1 MLELAAIVILGILA
15 QWFAWR
21 FRVPAILP
29 LIITGLIVGP
39 VSTLWTATGSKWIEP
54 IYNGDTGLFP
64 GESLFYF
71 VSLAIGI
78 ILFEGGMTLK
88 RKEIKGVGSA
98 LMRLIIIGAIGVTGG
113 QYATTTAAAG
123 QYNGYF
129 LKTSGLNRWFIG
141 KSNAAESG
149 SDQGSAFIVWAYD
162 DAGGQTLKP
171 FTIYRNT
178 GRVVLGIAG
187 TSAGIDIGL
196 NGPRITTGTGVPSH
210 SAPDGSLHIRTDG
223 GSGTTLYVRESGSWV
238 GK

>member
-1 MLELAAIVILGILA
+1 MMRGKVTAVDAGGAYVQTADFGVLGPC
-15 QWFAWR
+15 QW
-21 FRVPAILP
+21 
-29 LIITGLIVGP
+29 TGERPVVG
-39 VSTLWTATGSKWIEP
+39 TAVLVA
-54 IYNGDTGLFP
+54 D
-64 GESLFYF
+64 
-71 VSLAIGI
+71 
-78 ILFEGGMTLK
+78 
-88 RKEIKGVGSA
+88 VGSDSQPD
-98 LMRLIIIGAIGVTGG
+98 LIIIGAIGVTGG

-123 QYNGYF
+123 QYNGYL

-210 SAPDGSLHIRTDG
+210 SAPDGSLHIRLDG

>member
-1 MLELAAIVILGILA
+1 MMRGKVTAVDASGAYVQTADFGVLGPC
-15 QWFAWR
+15 QW
-21 FRVPAILP
+21 
-29 LIITGLIVGP
+29 TGERPVVG
-39 VSTLWTATGSKWIEP
+39 TAVLVA
-54 IYNGDTGLFP
+54 D
-64 GESLFYF
+64 
-71 VSLAIGI
+71 
-78 ILFEGGMTLK
+78 
-88 RKEIKGVGSA
+88 VGSDSQPD
-98 LMRLIIIGAIGVTGG
+98 LIIIGAIGVTGG